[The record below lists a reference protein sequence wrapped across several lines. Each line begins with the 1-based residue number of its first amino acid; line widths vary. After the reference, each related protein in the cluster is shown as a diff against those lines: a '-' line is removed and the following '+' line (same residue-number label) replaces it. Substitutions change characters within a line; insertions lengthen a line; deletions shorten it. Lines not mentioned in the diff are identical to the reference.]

1 MNAIT
6 PPSPGPRVALG
17 FALVLG
23 LLLALAGVAWFAL
36 QVPAAQLAPYRV
48 AIAGLALMGGVAVVS
63 LGLAVHH
70 SLTLALDTLAGLGT
84 AGAAPR
90 ASSSQAAC
98 FDGSAAA
105 AARWAPAAATAGDGT
120 HEGDSG
126 DKAHPQAHFQATP
139 RPGLDRDLQPDAKAS
154 PTSRPAGDEL
164 ARLHQAVAAMQDQLR
179 SVVRN
184 VRDSTAALSAAR
196 AAGGAAVG
204 GAAAGSGATTPA
216 RDITPPPGR
225 GQHGGGEPVARAGGS
240 ALSSST
246 GDAGAAL
253 GTDLQAG
260 AGDGDYTLSR
270 AVEAARRGGEVVSQV
285 VGNLEDITS
294 ASRRIVDI
302 VGVIDTIAFQTN
314 LLALNATVEAAHA
327 GALGGRA
334 AQVAAEVRT
343 LAQRAATAARE
354 IKALIGSAL
363 QKVESGGK
371 LVLESG
377 HTMDAIVTSVQC
389 VTDIVGHIGKVSAQ
403 AEAAPPEVAG
413 PRSLVVQQSVQ
424 LSVRQLD
431 EMTQQNVALVQKS
444 SATAQT
450 LQEQAERLQKVVAA
464 FKLLQHTQEAAW
476 TAHTTIAGAR
486 RSSRLSNQPQAFDNK
501 APPALGK
508 TDDAG

>member
-1 MNAIT
+1 MNAIPT
-6 PPSPGPRVALG
+6 LSPGARVALG

-36 QVPAAQLAPYRV
+36 RVPAPELAPYRMAVAALALLGTV
-48 AIAGLALMGGVAVVS
+48 AIVS
-63 LGLAVHH
+63 LGMAVHS
-70 SLTLALDTLAGLGT
+70 SLNVALATLAGLRSGPHAAHAAGYRNAAHLAAARTPDAMSAPTPAASASAT
-84 AGAAPR
+84 AGAKP
-90 ASSSQAAC
+90 
-98 FDGSAAA
+98 D
-105 AARWAPAAATAGDGT
+105 
-120 HEGDSG
+120 
-126 DKAHPQAHFQATP
+126 
-139 RPGLDRDLQPDAKAS
+139 PG
-154 PTSRPAGDEL
+154 RPAGDEL

-196 AAGGAAVG
+196 AADA
-204 GAAAGSGATTPA
+204 PA
-216 RDITPPPGR
+216 SAPAPA
-225 GQHGGGEPVARAGGS
+225 EAGGVAPAEVWHLSTAS
-240 ALSSST
+240 AGQPGQLTPRDSP
-246 GDAGAAL
+246 A
-253 GTDLQAG
+253 AG
-260 AGDGDYTLSR
+260 AGDDAYTLFR

-327 GALGGRA
+327 GAQGGGA

-363 QKVESGGK
+363 EKVESGGK

-403 AEAAPPEVAG
+403 AEAAPPELAG
-413 PRSLVVQQSVQ
+413 SRALVVQQSVQ
-424 LSVRQLD
+424 MSVRQLD

-444 SATAQT
+444 SATAQS
-450 LQEQAERLQKVVAA
+450 LQVQADRLQKVVAA

-486 RSSRLSNQPQAFDNK
+486 RTSRLGHL
-501 APPALGK
+501 PPALGK
-508 TDDAG
+508 TGDAG

>member
-1 MNAIT
+1 LSPAGAGQPGQVT
-6 PPSPGPRVALG
+6 PDD
-17 FALVLG
+17 G
-23 LLLALAGVAWFAL
+23 L
-36 QVPAAQLAPYRV
+36 
-48 AIAGLALMGGVAVVS
+48 
-63 LGLAVHH
+63 
-70 SLTLALDTLAGLGT
+70 T
-84 AGAAPR
+84 AGA
-90 ASSSQAAC
+90 S
-98 FDGSAAA
+98 D
-105 AARWAPAAATAGDGT
+105 D
-120 HEGDSG
+120 
-126 DKAHPQAHFQATP
+126 
-139 RPGLDRDLQPDAKAS
+139 
-154 PTSRPAGDEL
+154 
-164 ARLHQAVAAMQDQLR
+164 
-179 SVVRN
+179 
-184 VRDSTAALSAAR
+184 
-196 AAGGAAVG
+196 
-204 GAAAGSGATTPA
+204 
-216 RDITPPPGR
+216 
-225 GQHGGGEPVARAGGS
+225 
-240 ALSSST
+240 
-246 GDAGAAL
+246 
-253 GTDLQAG
+253 
-260 AGDGDYTLSR
+260 DYTLFR

-327 GALGGRA
+327 GAQGGGA

-363 QKVESGGK
+363 QKVESGGQ
-371 LVLESG
+371 LVFESG

-403 AEAAPPEVAG
+403 AEAAPPASAG
-413 PRSLVVQQSVQ
+413 SRALVVQQSVQ

-444 SATAQT
+444 SATAQS
-450 LQEQAERLQKVVAA
+450 LQVQAERLQKVVAA

-501 APPALGK
+501 APPALDK

>member
-1 MNAIT
+1 MNAT
-6 PPSPGPRVALG
+6 PTPSPARRVALG

-23 LLLALAGVAWFAL
+23 LLLALAGVAWVAL
-36 QVPAAQLAPYRV
+36 RVPAAELAPYRL
-48 AIAGLALMGGVAVVS
+48 AIGGLALMGAVAIVS

-70 SLTLALDTLAGLGT
+70 SLTLALQTLASL
-84 AGAAPR
+84 R
-90 ASSSQAAC
+90 ASSDKARLAAQRRVL
-98 FDGSAAA
+98 DDAAA
-105 AARWAPAAATAGDGT
+105 PLSTSNPTATTSPLARPDAAAQATASQTAGT
-120 HEGDSG
+120 H
-126 DKAHPQAHFQATP
+126 
-139 RPGLDRDLQPDAKAS
+139 
-154 PTSRPAGDEL
+154 RPADDEL

-196 AAGGAAVG
+196 GADAPATSPTSAAATGGLAPAGSWPLSPAGGTGLPAQLTPDD
-204 GAAAGSGATTPA
+204 SLAT
-216 RDITPPPGR
+216 
-225 GQHGGGEPVARAGGS
+225 
-240 ALSSST
+240 
-246 GDAGAAL
+246 
-253 GTDLQAG
+253 G
-260 AGDGDYTLSR
+260 AGDDDYTLFR

-327 GALGGRA
+327 GAQGGGA

-363 QKVESGGK
+363 QKVESGGQ

-403 AEAAPPEVAG
+403 AEAAPPESAG
-413 PRSLVVQQSVQ
+413 SHALVVQQSVQ
-424 LSVRQLD
+424 MSVRQLD

-444 SATAQT
+444 SATAQS
-450 LQEQAERLQKVVAA
+450 LQVQAERLQKVVAA

-486 RSSRLSNQPQAFDNK
+486 RSSRLINQPQALDNK
-501 APPALGK
+501 APPALDK